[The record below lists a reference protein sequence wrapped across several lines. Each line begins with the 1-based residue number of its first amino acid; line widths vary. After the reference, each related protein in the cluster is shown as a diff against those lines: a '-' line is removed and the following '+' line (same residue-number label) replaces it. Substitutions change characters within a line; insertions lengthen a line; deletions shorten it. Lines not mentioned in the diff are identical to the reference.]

1 MGKNEELQKLREL
14 VYADLDAGHY
24 EQAIEKINQLPL
36 QGAAEQEVQGL
47 LASACI
53 EAKKLPE
60 AEAAV
65 HRLLALAPE
74 DDYARF
80 LQLRIRFQAGERE
93 LTEELAVL
101 LHKGNAL
108 PENVREKVYNLLGQ
122 CWRFLGNSEKSAA
135 A

>member
-1 MGKNEELQKLREL
+1 M
-14 VYADLDAGHY
+14 
-24 EQAIEKINQLPL
+24 
-36 QGAAEQEVQGL
+36 
-47 LASACI
+47 
-53 EAKKLPE
+53 
-60 AEAAV
+60 V

-108 PENVREKVYNLLGQ
+108 PENV
-122 CWRFLGNSEKSAA
+122 
-135 A
+135 

>member
-53 EAKKLPE
+53 EAK
-60 AEAAV
+60 
-65 HRLLALAPE
+65 
-74 DDYARF
+74 
-80 LQLRIRFQAGERE
+80 
-93 LTEELAVL
+93 
-101 LHKGNAL
+101 
-108 PENVREKVYNLLGQ
+108 
-122 CWRFLGNSEKSAA
+122 SS
-135 A
+135 